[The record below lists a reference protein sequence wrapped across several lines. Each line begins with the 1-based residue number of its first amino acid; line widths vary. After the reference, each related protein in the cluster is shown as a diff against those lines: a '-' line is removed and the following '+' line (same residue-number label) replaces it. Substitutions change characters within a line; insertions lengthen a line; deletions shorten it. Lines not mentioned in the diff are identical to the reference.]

1 MVTIIILVALIGL
14 LVLRTPVAIALGGL
28 GVILL
33 WIGGIPLVSV
43 PQRLYGTMDSFE
55 LLAVPMFLLMSNVL
69 LRGGVGRDLFSAV
82 QSWVGH
88 WPGGLG
94 IATIMSCALFSA
106 ISGSSV
112 ATAATIGTVAIPEM
126 EKRGYDRPF
135 VLGMLAAGGT
145 LGILIPPSIPLI
157 IYGIVTETSIPT
169 LFLAGIGPGL
179 FLAGVFIVYS
189 MVYARLGRGQSGG
202 QGRGQSGGQDAIVKA
217 DWAERRRATILA
229 LPTVLLAIAI
239 IGAIYAGVATPS
251 ESAGMGFVL
260 AMIMTFAM
268 RRMSWEKL
276 KDATYG
282 ALKTTVMIFII
293 VAGAKV
299 FSYAITLYLIP
310 YSISQFLTIN
320 ISTPGLFMLAV
331 GGALLII
338 GFFLETLSML
348 LIMVPVLF
356 PALESMNIDPI
367 WFGIFFVILIETALI
382 TPPVGLNLFIIQA
395 VGKARLEEVVKGAL
409 PFAAMMLATAVLLW
423 FWKDLTLFIPYKL

>member
-1 MVTIIILVALIGL
+1 VETIIILVVLIGL
-14 LVLRTPVAIALGGL
+14 LILRTPVAIALGSL

-33 WIGGIPLVSV
+33 WLKNFPLVGV

-69 LRGGVGRDLFSAV
+69 LRGGVGRDLYAAV

-94 IATIMSCALFSA
+94 VATVLSCTMFSA

-157 IYGIVTETSIPT
+157 IYGIITETSIPT
-169 LFLAGIGPGL
+169 LFLAGIGPGI
-179 FLAGVFIVYS
+179 FLAGLFIIYS
-189 MVYARLGRGQSGG
+189 MVHAKMIGRQEILKKAEWSERLHTS
-202 QGRGQSGGQDAIVKA
+202 VM
-217 DWAERRRATILA
+217 A
-229 LPTVLLAIAI
+229 LPTVMLAIAI
-239 IGAIYAGVATPS
+239 IGSIYAGIATPS
-251 ESAGMGFVL
+251 ESAGLGFVL
-260 AMIMTFAM
+260 AMVITFAM
-268 RRMSWEKL
+268 GRMNWQKL
-276 KDATYG
+276 KDATYS
-282 ALKTTVMIFII
+282 ALKTTVMIFLI
-293 VAGAKV
+293 VSGAKV

-310 YSISQFLTIN
+310 QTISQFLTDN
-320 ISTPGLFMLAV
+320 IETAGLFILAV
-331 GGALLII
+331 GVVLLVI
-338 GFFLETLSML
+338 GFFLEALSML

-356 PALESMNIDPI
+356 PAVEAMGIDPI
-367 WFGIFFVILIETALI
+367 WFGILFVILIETALI

-395 VGKARLEEVVKGAL
+395 VGRAPLEEVAKGAL
-409 PFAAMMLATAVLLW
+409 PFAAIMLATAILLW
-423 FWKDLTLFIPYKL
+423 FWKDLALFIPYGLR